1 MFDTFKM
8 AVNNFIE
15 SIDGKVDECN
25 KNPEKGFV
33 SKIEI
38 QGDENYD
45 VILVVPKEK
54 LDYVSMFL
62 FGDDD
67 YDIQD
72 LTNEIANMIVGNAKM
87 VAYDKGIKFDI
98 STPDFMGEFQDNIE
112 YDDILR
118 FEYKGVCFYIL
129 FKEK

>member
-87 VAYDKGIKFDI
+87 VADGKGIKFDI
-98 STPDFMGEFQDNIE
+98 SIPSFMGEFQDNIE